1 MTADDTKAGHT
12 GFPSPPEVAI
22 TPASPSIP
30 PWYFEGGF
38 RRVKPYHYTYNTY
51 CKERWRNKTIYD
63 IYATEFRDRPQEYYR
78 NAVLTGM
85 ISVNGKP
92 TNSLDQVIRNGDIV
106 THTLHRHEPPVT
118 DKPVTVV
125 CETDD
130 MIVINK
136 PAGMPVHPAG
146 RYHYNSVVEI
156 MRFERGGWNP
166 MPCNRLDRLTSGLM
180 FIAKTKESSK
190 SMMIQLQ
197 TRTIKKEYVAMVKG
211 KFPEGDVVVEQ
222 PILAISPKL
231 GLNRVRADGKHA
243 KTLFRRMSYNPA
255 KDYSVVQCLPF
266 TGRTHQIR
274 VHLQFLGH
282 PIANDPIYC
291 NRKVFGPNLG
301 IGGEGDDEDIIT
313 RLSRMGKDEVAEAIA
328 YHDEI
333 VYVNQSSQTP
343 PHPFHHGY
351 TSSLT
356 SPPISFDSA
365 DYEKRKAER
374 MSGETCAICNTPLY
388 TDPGAHELGI
398 YLHAKKYNCVEGR
411 WSYETPLPDWALP
424 KDGDIVSEVPLLE
437 TLDLPLVEKKKE
449 EQEDV
454 KTSLDGNTGSDESES
469 VEKEVAP
476 EPKEITEQEL
486 EYLRIGGDEEENSSA
501 AAEE

>member
-1 MTADDTKAGHT
+1 MAAAATT
-12 GFPSPPEVAI
+12 PPESESTAQPPAVAI
-22 TPASPSIP
+22 TPANPSIP
-30 PWYFEGGF
+30 PWYFEGGM
-38 RRVKPYHYTYNTY
+38 RRVKPYHYTYNTF
-51 CKERWRNKTIYD
+51 CKERWRNKTIFE
-63 IYATEFRDRPQEYYR
+63 IYGTEFRDRPQEYYK

-85 ISVNGKP
+85 ISINGVP
-92 TNSLDQVIRNGDIV
+92 THSLDQIIRNGDIV

-118 DKPVTVV
+118 DKPVTIV

-180 FIAKTKESSK
+180 FIAKTKEASK
-190 SMMIQLQ
+190 SMMLQLQ

-211 KFPEGDVVVEQ
+211 EFPEGDVVVEQ

-231 GLNRVRADGKHA
+231 GLNRVKANGKHA
-243 KTLFRRMSYNPA
+243 KTLFRRRSYNPT

-301 IGGEGDDEDIIT
+301 VGGEGDDEDIIT
-313 RLSRMGKDEVAEAIA
+313 RLSRMGKEEVAEAVA
-328 YHDEI
+328 YHDEL
-333 VYVNQSSQTP
+333 V
-343 PHPFHHGY
+343 
-351 TSSLT
+351 
-356 SPPISFDSA
+356 A

-374 MSGETCAICNTPLY
+374 MSGETCSICDTPLY

-398 YLHAKKYNCVEGR
+398 YLHAKKYNCVEGK

-424 KDGDIVSEVPLLE
+424 KEGDVVSEVLVLE
-437 TLDLPLVEKKKE
+437 SVDIPLVLKE
-449 EQEDV
+449 GNAGEEV
-454 KTSLDGNTGSDESES
+454 KTSLDGNA
-469 VEKEVAP
+469 EKEEEEEETEIEEVKK
-476 EPKEITEQEL
+476 EVQMPKEITPQEL
-486 EYLRIGGDEEENSSA
+486 EMLQIGGESDEEE
-501 AAEE
+501 EEGTQKGDEKDIVTEKIVDGLEGK

>member
-1 MTADDTKAGHT
+1 MAAAAST
-12 GFPSPPEVAI
+12 PPDSESTTQPPAVAI
-22 TPASPSIP
+22 TPATPSVP
-30 PWYFEGGF
+30 PWYFEGGM
-38 RRVKPYHYTYNTY
+38 RRVKPYHYTYNTF
-51 CKERWRNKTIYD
+51 CKERWRNKTIFE
-63 IYATEFRDRPQEYYR
+63 IYGTEFRDRPQEYYKT
-78 NAVLTGM
+78 AVLKGM
-85 ISVNGKP
+85 ISINGVP
-92 TNSLDQVIRNGDIV
+92 THSLDQIIRNGDVV

-118 DKPVTVV
+118 DKPVTIV

-180 FIAKTKESSK
+180 FIAKTKEASK
-190 SMMIQLQ
+190 SMMLQLQ

-211 KFPEGDVVVEQ
+211 EFPEGDIVVEQ

-231 GLNRVRADGKHA
+231 GLNRVKADGKHA
-243 KTLFRRMSYNPA
+243 KTLFRRRSYNPK

-313 RLSRMGKDEVAEAIA
+313 RLSRMGKEEVAEAVA
-328 YHDEI
+328 YHDEL
-333 VYVNQSSQTP
+333 V
-343 PHPFHHGY
+343 
-351 TSSLT
+351 
-356 SPPISFDSA
+356 A

-374 MSGETCAICNTPLY
+374 MSGEVCSICDTPLY

-398 YLHAKKYNCVEGR
+398 YLHAKKYNCVEGK

-424 KDGDIVSEVPLLE
+424 KEGDVVSEVLVLE
-437 TLDLPLVEKKKE
+437 SVDIPLVLKE
-449 EQEDV
+449 GNAGEEV
-454 KTSLDGNTGSDESES
+454 KTSLDRNA
-469 VEKEVAP
+469 EKEADEEIEV
-476 EPKEITEQEL
+476 EEVKREVVMPKEITPQEL
-486 EYLRIGGDEEENSSA
+486 EMLQIGGESDEEEGTQKGD
-501 AAEE
+501 EKDIVTEKVVDGLEDK